1 MKISL
6 ILFFLSISVFTTSN
20 SPNDYEYKLFN
31 IAGDF
36 RNNVMDEDKCRRLM
50 NDALS
55 IVYDIEDEL
64 KNDEY
69 SATEIAEFKKLKK
82 KAEALEAYIGAIG
95 GSTNAMPTISEF
107 NYANSLVRGDVA
119 IVFQEKFCIDIISVK
134 IDNFTAYLGENNSI
148 SNYSVSYKWK
158 APDGISKG
166 NGTMGLPKKTVR
178 HIYDN
183 RDKPMRKSIVIYE
196 VTCTSF

>member
-1 MKISL
+1 M
-6 ILFFLSISVFTTSN
+6 SISVFRTSS
-20 SPNDYEYKLFN
+20 SPSDFELKLSY
-31 IAGDF
+31 IARDF
-36 RNNVMDEDKCRRLM
+36 RDNIMDEDNCKHLM
-50 NDALS
+50 NDAS
-55 IVYDIEDEL
+55 RISSDIEEEL
-64 KNDEY
+64 KNNEY
-69 SATEIAEFKKLKK
+69 SATEIAEFKKVKK

-119 IVFQEKFCIDIISVK
+119 IVFQGKFCIDIISVK

-183 RDKPMRKSIVIYE
+183 RDKPMRKSIIIYE
-196 VTCTSF
+196 VTCTTF